1 MLTEQRFEVILKEL
15 REKGSVTVAELTRL
29 LGTSES
35 TIRRDLNTLD
45 EEGKLTKVFG
55 GAVAL
60 DTTFSSVELSVSQKS
75 GVNVPEKQRIAEYAS
90 TLVEPDDLVFIDAGT
105 TTEYII
111 DYLKEKRAV
120 YVTNAVSHARKLS
133 VAGFKVELIG
143 GELKAITE
151 AVVGS
156 RAIISLQRFNFN
168 KGFFGTNGI
177 SIQNGLTTP
186 DVNEALVKETAF
198 KRSLNRYVLADNG
211 KFGKV
216 SSVTFAGIKDCTIIT
231 DKKPEEKYADNTRVI
246 IV

>member
-75 GVNVPEKQRIAEYAS
+75 GVNVSEKQRIAKYAA

-120 YVTNAVSHARKLS
+120 YVTNAVSHARKLA

-143 GELKAITE
+143 GELKGITE

-156 RAIISLQRFNFN
+156 QAIISLQRFNFN

-186 DVNEALVKETAF
+186 DVNEALVKETSF
-198 KRSLNRYVLADNG
+198 KRSLNRYILADNS

-216 SSVTFAGIKDCTIIT
+216 SSVTFAGLKDCTIIT
-231 DKKPEEKYADNTRVI
+231 DKKPEEKYADKSEM
-246 IV
+246 IVV